1 MSSFKVVLELAEK
14 IADLQ
19 QAIDI
24 GDPCD
29 VVRLK
34 TEIDVL
40 SATIQSSI
48 ARCEHKRAEELR
60 LGLNRSIGS
69 VGNPVRLGE
78 RFEGFK
84 LNGVWTYRNSNP
96 KKRGISR
103 KWATE
108 VNSDTNAVF
117 DSLYV
122 ESLKD
127 KEEVKQ

>member
-1 MSSFKVVLELAEK
+1 MSTFKVVLELAEK

-19 QAIDI
+19 QAIDL

-29 VVRLK
+29 LVRLK
-34 TEIDVL
+34 IEVDAL
-40 SATIQSSI
+40 SYTIQSSI

-60 LGLNRSIGS
+60 LGLNRDIGS
-69 VGNPVRLGE
+69 VSNPVRLGE

-84 LNGVWTYRNSNP
+84 LNRVWTYRNSNP
-96 KKRGISR
+96 KKCGISR

-108 VNSDTNAVF
+108 LNSDTNAVF